1 MSKPV
6 FKPVPKPV
14 PKPLADPA
22 AESAFKSKG
31 GLRRVWHAAT
41 YSAAGFRAA
50 LRHEAA
56 FRQELL
62 LGVPLIV
69 LAPFIAPGRW
79 QLLAMVGSV
88 VLVLIVELI
97 NSAIEALAD
106 AVSLDRHAL
115 LGRAKDLGSAAVM
128 LSLLGVAFTWAL
140 VLWPRR

>member
-1 MSKPV
+1 MSKPA
-6 FKPVPKPV
+6 PDAPPQ
-14 PKPLADPA
+14 PP

-31 GLRRVWHAAT
+31 GLGRVWHAAT
-41 YSAAGFRAA
+41 YSVAGFRAA

-62 LGVPLIV
+62 VGVPLIV

-88 VLVLIVELI
+88 VVVLIVELL

-106 AVSLDRHAL
+106 ALTVERHPL

-128 LSLLGVAFTWAL
+128 LSLLGVVFTWAL
-140 VLWPRR
+140 VLWPKR